1 MKSAIKQI
9 SARLF
14 IGVVAGALVPLSMG
28 MPAPA
33 MAQEVARDPGAMVK
47 NISMGVG
54 RSLIIDLPRDASTT
68 DQFVR

>member
-14 IGVVAGALVPLSMG
+14 IGVVAGALVPLSMSV
-28 MPAPA
+28 PVPA

-47 NISMGVG
+47 NISMVSAA
-54 RSLIIDLPRDASTT
+54 R
-68 DQFVR
+68 